1 MATNTYDR
9 LDGRSASASQLQAMN
24 AALAQNWWAIA
35 IRGVLAIVFGL
46 IALVLPGA
54 TMLSLVLVFAAYA
67 LVDGTFAIVAA
78 VRAAR
83 QHERWG
89 MLVLEGIVNIITAA
103 IAVFWPAITVVAF
116 VLLVAAWAIVS
127 GALLLAAA
135 FRLSIDHGRWW
146 LVLGGIAS
154 VVYGVLLV
162 VAPMIGALVLTWW
175 LGAYALVFGV
185 ALLVLAFRLRARRN
199 EDTSASISAQ
209 ATR

>member
-1 MATNTYDR
+1 
-9 LDGRSASASQLQAMN
+9 MN

-67 LVDGTFAIVAA
+67 LVDGIFAIVAA